1 VGCRRGAIRRKIRR
15 VAPYRIVLL
24 ATVCVLIM
32 LCAGVVQ
39 LLGVSQMA

>member
-1 VGCRRGAIRRKIRR
+1 MPARRDPPQDPR